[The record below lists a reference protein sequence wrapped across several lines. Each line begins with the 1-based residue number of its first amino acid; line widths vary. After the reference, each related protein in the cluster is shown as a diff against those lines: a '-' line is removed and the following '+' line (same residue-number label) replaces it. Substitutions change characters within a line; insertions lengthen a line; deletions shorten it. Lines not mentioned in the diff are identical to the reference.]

1 MEAATPTR
9 GQKNISVLRKV
20 SNTPQCACLLHL
32 KEMRGEEERRGE
44 EMRGEDR
51 RGGEDRRREE
61 KKRKREGRGEKKQI
75 PNQISR

>member
-9 GQKNISVLRKV
+9 GQENISVLRKV
-20 SNTPQCACLLHL
+20 SNTPQCARLLHL

-44 EMRGEDR
+44 E
-51 RGGEDRRREE
+51 RRREE
-61 KKRKREGRGEKKQI
+61 KRREREGRGEKKQI